1 MAIIDFEPRGSG
13 TICSVADLAVPATAG
28 TEFLQ
33 INYGTASLETD
44 IAVGTGL
51 MLGGEFCVVREVIGE
66 KIRVSRGCA
75 DSIPKSHLAGTP
87 IWFFSDDIGSDR
99 REYLTGDAL
108 GVKVL
113 MKTATRSM
121 GVGES
126 PPNALTMSGRFARP
140 YPPGQVFAGVN
151 PFYDTSMLTP
161 TLHTLEIIWAHR
173 DRITQAD
180 QLYGHEVGSIGPEI
194 GTTYTVQ
201 VFQVDDTLVRT
212 IEGIEGTGFNYT
224 FAMALADLTLTPGL
238 ELDVPGYFT
247 LHSVRDGYTSK
258 EAYRMDFIAN
268 AGAIVT
274 GWGNSWGYGW
284 GL

>member
-140 YPPGQVFAGVN
+140 YPPGQVFAGEGA
-151 PFYDTSMLTP
+151 FYETSTLTR
-161 TLHTLEIIWAHR
+161 TTNALDIIWAHR

-180 QLYGHEVGSIGPEI
+180 QLYGHEVGDIGPEH
-194 GTTYTVQ
+194 GTTYTVR
-201 VFQVDDTLVRT
+201 VFQSDGTLVRT
-212 IEGIEGTGFNYT
+212 ASGLTGTAYNYT
-224 FAMALADLTLTPGL
+224 FEMAADDFTLPPET
-238 ELDVPGYFT
+238 DVPAYLT
-247 LHSVRDGYTSK
+247 LHSERDGFTSTHS
-258 EAYRMDFIAN
+258 YRINFVMN
-268 AGAIVT
+268 AGVVDA
-274 GWGNSWGYGW
+274 GWGNAWGFAW